1 MIHDLNVGFK
11 MKKKLT
17 IYFTV
22 GFSIGLLYWLLS
34 PLIFG
39 KHEPWDYSL
48 SLYLTIVSIAGMII
62 GILAGKY
69 FWAGIIGLYIG
80 QCLVALFR
88 PQPNVAESTPIFI
101 GLLGMALWAFPS
113 VIGGLLGWGV
123 RWLKKTRKSNKDTT
137 LNLDSAVA
145 ESK

>member
-1 MIHDLNVGFK
+1 
-11 MKKKLT
+11 MKKKIT
-17 IYFTV
+17 TYFAI
-22 GFSIGLLYWLLS
+22 GFVIGLLYWLLS

-48 SLYLTIVSIAGMII
+48 SLYLIIVSIAGMII

-80 QCLVALFR
+80 QCLVALCR

-101 GLLGMALWAFPS
+101 GLLGMALLSFSS
-113 VIGGLLGWGV
+113 VIGGLLGWGA
-123 RWLKKTRKSNKDTT
+123 RWLKKSRKSNKDTT
-137 LNLDSAVA
+137 LNSDSAVA
-145 ESK
+145 KSE